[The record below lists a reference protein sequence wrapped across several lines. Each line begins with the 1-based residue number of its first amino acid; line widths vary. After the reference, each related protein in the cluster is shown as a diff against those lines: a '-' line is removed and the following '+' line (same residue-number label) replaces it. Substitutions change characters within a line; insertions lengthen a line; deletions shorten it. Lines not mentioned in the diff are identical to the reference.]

1 MNVDMLISLVIYFSV
16 FKCHTV
22 YNCYTEP
29 VVWISYILAK
39 KKKIIHKEIVAKKKC
54 ICDYVWQYR
63 IQNIFKEGIEK
74 YHSRIPSHSQNHRLL
89 SLNKEVSAF
98 SIS

>member
-1 MNVDMLISLVIYFSV
+1 MLISLVIYFSV

-39 KKKIIHKEIVAKKKC
+39 KKKKSFTKRLWQKK
-54 ICDYVWQYR
+54 
-63 IQNIFKEGIEK
+63 
-74 YHSRIPSHSQNHRLL
+74 
-89 SLNKEVSAF
+89 SASVIMYDSTESKTF
-98 SIS
+98 LKKA